1 MAEGRSIVA
10 VLLTVPTFMVW
21 KHCWIKESK
30 DGMEE
35 GRKLCSKYTCS

>member
-10 VLLTVPTFMVW
+10 VLMTVPTFMVW
-21 KHCWIKESK
+21 KHCWIKGSK

-35 GRKLCSKYTCS
+35 GHKLYS